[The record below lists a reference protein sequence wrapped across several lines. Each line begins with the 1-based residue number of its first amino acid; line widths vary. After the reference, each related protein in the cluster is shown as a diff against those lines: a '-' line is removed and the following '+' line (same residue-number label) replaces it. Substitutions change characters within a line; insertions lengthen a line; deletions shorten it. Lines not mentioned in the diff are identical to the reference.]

1 MGFEILDSVKTF
13 EETEFTKPQINVGC
27 LFDIITGCYQFGQYG
42 ESVLNGG
49 VGLLTGIVG
58 IGNNYKSTL
67 MHYLTLTAASRFE
80 FTKIFTYDTEMNITK
95 PRLERLASFIK
106 SSWGSIVRRG
116 DWSVS
121 DRQNYFANEW
131 YEKFKEF
138 LDDKLKNSRAFTRE
152 TPFLNAD
159 DTTLM
164 KWLIPSFSQIDS
176 FSEFETEDVGKMQD
190 ENELGD
196 KGALTMHMK
205 QGLAKIRFLSD
216 VLKRLAKAGNPMFL
230 TAHIGKDIPMDAHA
244 APVKKLQFL
253 KNGDKVKGA
262 TDKFFFLTTFSV
274 QCQNAVPYLND
285 TTKAPEYPVDSE
297 ENKAKGSTDLMLITV
312 VMLRNKNG
320 QTGFSIPVLVSQREG
335 ILPSLSEFHYCKIQD
350 RYGLIGN
357 LQNYQLA
364 LRPDV
369 ALSRTTV
376 RSKLRSDPLLA
387 RAMNITSE
395 MCQMKNHWHLHRD
408 LLCTPD
414 VLFEDLKAMGY
425 DWDVLLNTRG
435 WWTLENDS
443 SSHELP
449 FLSTM
454 DLLRMRKGLYHP
466 YWLAEDKKTRVDIKG
481 KMARKIYEDLMSRL
495 KPINSPKV
503 PA

>member
-1 MGFEILDSVKTF
+1 MGFEILESVAAI
-13 EETEFTKPQINVGC
+13 EETEYTKPQINVGC
-27 LFDIITGCYQFGQYG
+27 LFDITTGCYQFGQYG

-80 FTKIFTYDTEMNITK
+80 FTKIYTYDTEMNIAK
-95 PRLERLASFIK
+95 PRLERLASFVK
-106 SSWGSIVRRG
+106 TGWNSIVRKG
-116 DWSVS
+116 TWSVS
-121 DRQNYFANEW
+121 DRQNYFGNEW
-131 YEKFKEF
+131 YEKFKDF
-138 LDDKLKNSRAFTRE
+138 LEDKIKNNKKFTRD

-159 DTTLM
+159 DVSLM
-164 KWLIPSFSQIDS
+164 QWIIPTFAQIDS
-176 FSEFETEDVGKMQD
+176 FSEFETEDVGKMND

-196 KGALTMHMK
+196 KGALTIHMK

-216 VLKRLAKAGNPMFL
+216 VLKRLAKAGNPLFL

-274 QCQNAVPYLND
+274 QCQNAVSFLND
-285 TTKAPEYPVDSE
+285 TTKAPEYPTDSE
-297 ENKAKGSTDLMLITV
+297 ENKSKGSTDLMLITV
-312 VMLRNKNG
+312 SMLRNKNG
-320 QTGFSIPVLVSQREG
+320 QTGFTIPVLVSQREG
-335 ILPSLSEFHYCKIQD
+335 ILASLSEFHYCKIQD
-350 RYGLIGN
+350 RYGLTGN

-364 LRPDV
+364 LRPEV

-376 RSKLRSDPLLA
+376 RGKLSGDPLLA

-395 MCQMKNHWHLHRD
+395 MCQMKNHWHLDRQ
-408 LLCTPD
+408 LLCTPEE
-414 VLFEDLKAMGY
+414 LYTDLKAMGY
-425 DWDVLLNTRG
+425 DWEVLLSTRG
-435 WWTLENDS
+435 WWTLNNDDP
-443 SSHELP
+443 SHALP
-449 FLSTM
+449 FLTTM

-481 KMARKIYEDLMSRL
+481 KSVRKTFEDLMAKL
-495 KPINSPKV
+495 KNSPKET
-503 PA
+503 A